1 MQLQGTQAVN
11 LVMPLVFLHVSYFL
25 IKKKIIIKKSGKFAI
40 LPALGSLALDGP
52 RQRWWQTEACVP
64 PSTVLLGSGS

>member
-25 IKKKIIIKKSGKFAI
+25 IKKNNKKKSGKFAI
-40 LPALGSLALDGP
+40 LPALGSLALGGP